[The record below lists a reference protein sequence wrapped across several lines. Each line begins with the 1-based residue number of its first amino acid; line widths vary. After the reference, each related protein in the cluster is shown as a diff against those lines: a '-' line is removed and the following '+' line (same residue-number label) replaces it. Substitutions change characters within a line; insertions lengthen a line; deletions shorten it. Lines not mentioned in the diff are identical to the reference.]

1 MSCDL
6 LPTEKPGPHYQ
17 GNVFDVLDDGWDL
30 LIAHPPCTY
39 LSLAGACRMYPS
51 KGEINHER
59 LKKAMEAKE
68 FFLRLLNHPTPKI
81 CIENPRPLS
90 VVGLPPE
97 SQVIQPWMFGD
108 PYTKRTHLW
117 LKNLPKLVPT
127 DFVKADATSDMFSK
141 SIEPVPFLPS
151 GTSRKLGG
159 ITLGAAKRGNDSK
172 NRSATFPGVAL
183 AMSQQWGTI

>member
-1 MSCDL
+1 MRVLVACEYSGIVRDCFASLGHDAMSCDL

-68 FFLRLLNHPTPKI
+68 FFLRLLNHPIPKI

-117 LKNLPKLVPT
+117 LKTCQSLYQPTSSKLTQHLTCFLNQLNLCLFCRQAHP
-127 DFVKADATSDMFSK
+127 
-141 SIEPVPFLPS
+141 E
-151 GTSRKLGG
+151 
-159 ITLGAAKRGNDSK
+159 N
-172 NRSATFPGVAL
+172 
-183 AMSQQWGTI
+183 